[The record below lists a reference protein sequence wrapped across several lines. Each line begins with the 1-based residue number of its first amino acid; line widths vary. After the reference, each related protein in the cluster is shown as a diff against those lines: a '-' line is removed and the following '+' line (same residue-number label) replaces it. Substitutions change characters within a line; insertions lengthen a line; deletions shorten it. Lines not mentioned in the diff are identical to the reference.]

1 MTYEEK
7 KEWLRQYERAK
18 KKELH
23 LTHELQEAEFDYGRM
38 TQTLSSVPGGC
49 SDGQALP
56 RAVER
61 VEKAKQALD
70 AQVLFCDDLHA
81 EIMAKLLSL
90 EEPDDYEV
98 LNLRYLHFKAWE
110 SIAAEMKLCLRQIY
124 RRHHRAIDALNL

>member
-7 KEWLRQYERAK
+7 KDWLRQYERAK

-23 LTHELQEAEFDYGRM
+23 LTHELQEAECDYGHM
-38 TQTLSSVPGGC
+38 TQALSSVPGG
-49 SDGQALP
+49 SGDGQALP

-70 AQVLFCDDLHA
+70 AQILFCDDLHA
-81 EIMAKLLSL
+81 EITAVLLSL
-90 EEPDDYEV
+90 EDPDDYEI
-98 LNLRYLHFKAWE
+98 LKLGYLHFKTWE
-110 SIAAEMKLCLRQIY
+110 SIAAEIKLCLRQIY

>member
-7 KEWLRQYERAK
+7 KQWLRQYERAK

-23 LTHELQEAEFDYGRM
+23 LTHELQEAECNYGHI
-38 TQTLSSVPGGC
+38 TQALSSVPGCGG
-49 SDGQALP
+49 DGQALP

-70 AQVLFCDDLHA
+70 AQILFCDDLHA

-124 RRHHRAIDALNL
+124 RRHRRAIDELNL